1 MTYSE
6 TKFATSGPWWCGGWF
21 GPIIVGGAAAVV
33 FAAANAIYPPT
44 LPPPIASAHVKIVL
58 PNGHGSAT
66 HIGDGLYVTAA
77 HVVDGQTEL
86 TINGAPVQVMWANK
100 EYDIALVRGSA
111 DAAFVPLACIIPQVG
126 DQGVAHGNPMN
137 FEDITTTLTVAG
149 DVRTI
154 GDWKSA
160 LPMDGTMAP
169 GMSGGSWVMGGHVAG
184 VNVGVSL
191 APAGAGF
198 PSYYGIS
205 IIVPAS
211 VVCDLLGR
219 T

>member
-6 TKFATSGPWWCGGWF
+6 TRYVNDGRYLAANKV
-21 GPIIVGGAAAVV
+21 VGGMTAAVV
-33 FAAANAIYPPT
+33 LLGIYALFQPTT
-44 LPPPIASAHVKIVL
+44 LPPPLTSAHVKIVL
-58 PNGHGSAT
+58 PAGHGSAT
-66 HIGDGLYVTAA
+66 HIGDGLYITAA

-111 DAAFVPLACIIPQVG
+111 DAAFVPLACITPQVG
-126 DQGVAHGNPMN
+126 DQGIAHGNPMM

-169 GMSGGSWVMGGHVAG
+169 GMSGGGGVMGGHVAG
-184 VNVGVSL
+184 VNVGVAL

-205 IIVPAS
+205 IVVPAS

>member
-6 TKFATSGPWWCGGWF
+6 TKFAPSGPWWGGRWF
-21 GPIIVGGAAAVV
+21 GPLIVSGAAAVV
-33 FAAANAIYPPT
+33 FATANAIYPPT
-44 LPPPIASAHVKIVL
+44 LPPPLTSAHVKIVL
-58 PNGHGSAT
+58 PAGHGSAT

-77 HVVDGQTEL
+77 HVVDGQTEI
-86 TINGAPVQVMWANK
+86 TINGDPVQVMWANK

-111 DAAFVPLACIIPQVG
+111 DAAFMPLACITPQVG
-126 DQGVAHGNPMN
+126 DMGIAHGNPMI
-137 FEDITTTLTVAG
+137 FDDITTSLTVAG

-154 GDWKSA
+154 YHWKSA
-160 LPMDGTMAP
+160 LPMDGTMGP
-169 GMSGGSWVMGGHVAG
+169 GMSGGAFVMGGRLAG
-184 VNVGVSL
+184 VNVGIVL
-191 APAGAGF
+191 MPVGIGA
-198 PSYYGIS
+198 SYYGIS